1 MHEQIVEITEKL
13 KKSLEELFDS
23 ETYKKYLKTMSK
35 FHNYSWSNVLL
46 ISMQKPDATLVA
58 GYTSWVKDFGRNVKK
73 GEKGIRIIAPAP
85 IKKKVQKDVIDDI
98 SNTVTKEEVEVII
111 PNFRVVT
118 VFDYS
123 QTEGK
128 ELPAIGVD
136 ELTGNVS
143 NYQELI
149 DALMKLSPVPVEF
162 SDIVGGAKGFYSL
175 VDKKI
180 VLQKNMSEI
189 QTTKTLIHEIAH
201 ALLHD
206 RDRLQTEG
214 DNDVKKTKNRK
225 EIEAESVAFTV
236 CEHLGISTSD
246 YSFSYIAGYSKDK
259 ELKELKE
266 SMETIRKTA
275 SRIISGIE
283 EIYKEKNLTIAET
296 PEMGIQKKTVQ
307 GMESSR

>member
-98 SNTVTKEEVEVII
+98 SNTVTREEVEVII

-128 ELPAIGVD
+128 ELPTIGVD
-136 ELTGNVS
+136 ELTGDVR
-143 NYQELI
+143 NYPDLI

-162 SDIVGGAKGFYSL
+162 SDIEGGAKGFYSL

-206 RDRLQTEG
+206 RDRLIAEQALDEQS
-214 DNDVKKTKNRK
+214 VKCL
-225 EIEAESVAFTV
+225 EYALPFFVALDVAFAFAKS
-236 CEHLGISTSD
+236 I
-246 YSFSYIAGYSKDK
+246 
-259 ELKELKE
+259 
-266 SMETIRKTA
+266 
-275 SRIISGIE
+275 
-283 EIYKEKNLTIAET
+283 
-296 PEMGIQKKTVQ
+296 
-307 GMESSR
+307 